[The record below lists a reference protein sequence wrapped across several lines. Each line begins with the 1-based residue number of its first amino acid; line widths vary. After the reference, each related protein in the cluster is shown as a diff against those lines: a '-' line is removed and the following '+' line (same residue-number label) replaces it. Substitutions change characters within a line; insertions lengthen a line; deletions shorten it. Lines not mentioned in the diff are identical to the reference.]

1 MRELEDNTMAKKHG
15 LAKVVLGVGA
25 AAVAGKVAFDKFK
38 QTKERFAKEENDSFD
53 DEIRKYNAIG
63 EKKVIEVEDEVFAG
77 CELKAVFEKDVYINF
92 SSNASSVTIILP
104 EGVNATCD
112 ISRKIA
118 GVKNLVDNVDEEGI
132 HTVYIIGKAVCSN
145 VEVIPVNFYVD
156 EEDEEDSDFV
166 DEDDCLASDDD
177 FDDDV
182 IFDEKDGDVEV
193 EVKVINGKVSDN
205 EQKKPE
211 ASETN
216 TDKEEAEETEK
227 EEAADDDTEETETI
241 DIEEV

>member
-77 CELKAVFEKDVYINF
+77 CELKVASKAVLDLGLAVFEKDVYINF

-156 EEDEEDSDFV
+156 EDSDFV

-193 EVKVINGKVSDN
+193 EVKVINEKADG
-205 EQKKPE
+205 
-211 ASETN
+211 
-216 TDKEEAEETEK
+216 KEEEKPQK
-227 EEAADDDTEETETI
+227 EESADDTEETETI
-241 DIEEV
+241 NLEEV

>member
-1 MRELEDNTMAKKHG
+1 MAKKHG

-25 AAVAGKVAFDKFK
+25 AAVAGKVALDKFK
-38 QTKERFAKEENDSFD
+38 KTKERFVKEENDSLD

-77 CELKAVFEKDVYINF
+77 CELKAVASKAVLDLGLAVFEKDVYINF

-193 EVKVINGKVSDN
+193 EVKVINEKADG
-205 EQKKPE
+205 
-211 ASETN
+211 
-216 TDKEEAEETEK
+216 KEEEKPEK
-227 EEAADDDTEETETI
+227 EESADDTEETETI
-241 DIEEV
+241 NLEEV

>member
-15 LAKVVLGVGA
+15 LAKIVLGVGA

-77 CELKAVFEKDVYINF
+77 CELKAVASKAVLDLGLAVFEKDVYINF

-156 EEDEEDSDFV
+156 EEDPDFV

-177 FDDDV
+177 FDDVV

-193 EVKVINGKVSDN
+193 EVKVINEKADG
-205 EQKKPE
+205 
-211 ASETN
+211 
-216 TDKEEAEETEK
+216 KEEEKPEK
-227 EEAADDDTEETETI
+227 EESDDDTEETETI
-241 DIEEV
+241 NLEEV